1 MLYDNEEIGD
11 EKEDGYGSPDLTLSF
26 GERRTYSDKFRGC
39 YSMGNVKKR
48 FLSILGQRQGTY

>member
-48 FLSILGQRQGTY
+48 FLSILGQRQGTH